1 MAKNFQSQL
10 PKISE
15 EVKPVQLVSDD
26 EFEMATQQLDN
37 EANEKIKKQQE
48 LVSETAEIDK
58 NKVLLNRLQILCNV
72 DICKRVKFLKT
83 EVNKREKQ
91 IIIDQNELDKLK
103 REVEEIKRTSNWSCC
118 IKINEAEDRIDNAER
133 KILQTR
139 GQLNPSWWHAP
150 IKEDEVYGEGGK
162 RLRKQKRT
170 MKKHKKI
177 QLRKS
182 ITRVN
187 KKSYKITRG

>member
-1 MAKNFQSQL
+1 MAKNFQPQL

-15 EVKPVQLVSDD
+15 EIKPVQLVSDD
-26 EFEMATQQLDN
+26 EFEIATQQLDN
-37 EANEKIKKQQE
+37 EANEKKRKQQE
-48 LVSETAEIDK
+48 LVSDTAEIDK
-58 NKVLLNRLQILCNV
+58 NKMLLNRLQSLCNV
-72 DICKRVKFLKT
+72 DICKRVRFLNT

-91 IIIDQNELDKLK
+91 IIIDQNDLDKLK
-103 REVEEIKRTSNWSCC
+103 REVEEIKKTSNWSCC
-118 IKINEAEDRIDNAER
+118 IKINEVEDRIDNAER

-139 GQLNPSWWHAP
+139 GELNPSWWHAP
-150 IKEDEVYGEGGK
+150 IQEDQVYGGK

-170 MKKHKKI
+170 MKKNKKI

-187 KKSYKITRG
+187 KKSYKITRR

>member
-1 MAKNFQSQL
+1 MAKNFQPQL

-15 EVKPVQLVSDD
+15 EIKPVQLVSDD
-26 EFEMATQQLDN
+26 EFEMATQQLEN
-37 EANEKIKKQQE
+37 EANEKIRKQQE
-48 LVSETAEIDK
+48 LVSDTEEIDK
-58 NKVLLNRLQILCNV
+58 NKVLLNRLQSLCNV
-72 DICKRVKFLKT
+72 DICKRVKFLNT
-83 EVNKREKQ
+83 EIKKREKQ

-139 GQLNPSWWHAP
+139 GELNPSWWHAP
-150 IKEDEVYGEGGK
+150 IQEDQVYGEGGK

-170 MKKHKKI
+170 MKKNKKI

-187 KKSYKITRG
+187 KKSYKITRR